1 MSEKMREGFEA
12 WAKNQGYELWVSCS
26 AQIVCGLTTSVAVAP
41 GYTSQE
47 TQKAWEAWQA
57 SRESLVIELP
67 PIWEESP
74 NTALGQACAQIRTAD
89 IQAIKA
95 AGLKVANQ

>member
-1 MSEKMREGFEA
+1 MNDKMREKFESAYVEGLVQRCGEGFRSTALYSLTEKRPDGEYQNYTDFIA
-12 WAKNQGYELWVSCS
+12 WW
-26 AQIVCGLTTSVAVAP
+26 
-41 GYTSQE
+41 
-47 TQKAWEAWQA
+47 AWKA
-57 SRESLVIELP
+57 SRAAMVIELP

-89 IQAIKA
+89 IEAIKA